1 MGKFFGIV
9 VAACLAV
16 STLFGHEHCK
26 VLFSGQEA
34 ILEELVNDIKD
45 EKYLI
50 QIAASRVTNRKII
63 NALIA
68 AKKKGVIVE
77 VILDDMKNRPSTA
90 VYDLFRNNV
99 PVFVYR
105 PKHMFKKPH
114 LLHKFCVLS
123 DKVWMGNFVINQK
136 LRAAIRESA
145 VVISHKDVVED
156 FMREFEFLKLRD
168 CKRAIL

>member
-1 MGKFFGIV
+1 MTG
-9 VAACLAV
+9 L
-16 STLFGHEHCK
+16 SGHEHCRA
-26 VLFSGQEA
+26 LFSGQEA
-34 ILEELVNDIKD
+34 LVERLVQDIKD
-45 EKYLI
+45 ERYLI

-63 NALIA
+63 NALIE

-90 VYDLFRNNV
+90 VYDLFRNSV
-99 PVFVYR
+99 PVFIYR
-105 PKHMFKKPH
+105 PKLLYKKPH

-136 LRAAIRESA
+136 LRTAIRESA

-156 FMREFEFLKLRD
+156 FMKEFEYLKLKD